1 MTVPSEF
8 EIQLTPLAENPSNVV
23 RQTATAA
30 TSDRMS
36 KRLVGWKQRL
46 LDLTKR
52 NRALNFKVQKVATV
66 TVVDEQPAETY
77 RQLCLRGGSMR
88 FRPTLP
94 SKEANE
100 GVSSLTDAPRSDNAV
115 LEEEEDDGALE
126 TDFAPYDPQQLDAR
140 HTDDLLQCAA
150 TPELLDKS
158 LRRLDE
164 QARST
169 IEEQGVN
176 ALYLALGMLQYRES
190 ADSKETFRAPLLLV
204 PVELTRKSARAGYTV
219 KASEEEPMVNP
230 TLAEYLRVNYGI
242 ALPELPEMVEGVD
255 YDLQSF
261 LQGVS
266 EAVSQQSSWRVT
278 TDIYL
283 ALFSFQKL
291 VMYKDLEKNGDL
303 FARHRLITQ
312 LVTREGGQLI
322 GLPADVRDMQLDRDY
337 PPEDTFQVVDADSS
351 QLRAI
356 AAVAKQH
363 DMVLEGPPGTGK
375 SQTIT
380 NLIAQAL
387 SVGKSVLFVAEK
399 QAALNV
405 VHARLVAAGLGEF
418 CLELHSTKANK
429 RGVMHEM
436 RAALDASL
444 QRPQGSSMSGTGLK
458 RIRASLSDYVQAV
471 HSPYG
476 ELGLTPYEAYGI
488 FGEVLDAPK
497 LTFGGDEE
505 VITPDVLDEVVT
517 NLTDLAKVVLD
528 VGDVRVHPWR
538 DASAT
543 FYGAAAL
550 DEIEA
555 LATTLFD
562 RFASFGSLAREIEAA
577 LAVPPIHTLA
587 DVSTAV
593 AVAKVLA
600 SSPGAPMAVLESP
613 TWNVAPVE
621 ATTLLSRGRKATQLR
636 ARIVGRFNDEV
647 LDQDHASDIA
657 YVEQKLQGFFGVLAL
672 LDGRFRSVKRRWLS
686 YRLSSYPSALID
698 QAADLKLVDEYRRER
713 EALENAATQGR
724 EIFGGL
730 WQGEQSDWE
739 MLDRYIHWVVEFRGV
754 CVRHGLSR
762 QAVEVAS
769 KPATD
774 VSKVATLE
782 KDAKQIE
789 LNLERLR
796 ELVGWPAGY
805 FTSESW
811 GGGDTDRV
819 AKRVAELSPAM
830 MLAQRWTAFELVRAK
845 LDGTPASDM
854 VRAAARGGVAFSDLA
869 RAYRR
874 SFLQRWL
881 DLVVKHRPHLREF
894 HTRTHEERIAEFRQL
909 DQRVLTENRIT
920 LVGQL
925 RERVQDK
932 LRSAEAAAGMPFLR
946 AEMARQR
953 NLSPLR
959 KTLKHAESAI
969 RAIKPCFMMSP
980 LSVAQYLDGA
990 KSSFDLIVF
999 DEASQLPSEE
1009 AVGAIGRG
1017 RQLVVVG
1024 DPKQL
1029 PPTSFFSAAVDQISD
1044 ITDDDGMPSYQDAES
1059 VLEEFMGVG
1068 VPVTRLKWHYRS
1080 AHESLITFSNVSFY
1094 DSDLYTFPSVET
1106 GVGEYGLQ
1114 FDYVPDG
1121 VYEGK
1126 GLNMAEA
1133 RRVVDAIV
1141 EHVKAHPHESLG
1153 VGTFNMRQQLA
1164 IQDELELR
1172 RRQDPSIETFFDK
1185 GRTEP
1190 FFVKN
1195 LENIQGD
1202 ERDVIF
1208 LSVTYAKGPDGRLRY
1223 NFGPING
1230 ENGWRRLNVLTTRA
1244 KKRMRVF
1251 SSMKGDEISPASTS
1265 SNGPRLLREFLN
1277 YAEHGRLD
1285 SVLASAQ
1292 AATDSPFE
1300 RDVLSE
1306 LMRRGYTVDPQVGV
1320 AGYRIDLGVRDPE
1333 LPGRYVCGI
1342 ECDGVAYHSAETA
1355 RDRDRLR
1362 QQVLESRGWIIV
1374 RVWSTDWF
1382 KDRLGQV
1389 ERLVSAIESAKKN
1402 AVEEKDAEQEARNR
1416 TAELQALDDADRLR
1430 RALASPLGAGALANV
1445 DYDRPEGREYI
1456 VAAGQGKYES
1466 SEILD
1471 IPLSRITAAVAGVV
1485 EIESPVHI
1493 DDVCSRVAGMW
1504 GRRLGARISARIHDA
1519 CEAAAKSGVIE
1530 IAGEFALQPGALVS
1544 VRSRSGTRI
1553 PADRVAPQEYQEAI
1567 RRVLRA
1573 AGSLTRDELI
1583 TEVRGVLGF
1592 GRSAAFVYACDTAV
1606 ASMTA
1611 SLELG
1616 EGSAGLAL
1624 RR

>member
-1 MTVPSEF
+1 MTVPSEL
-8 EIQLTPLAENPSNVV
+8 ESRLSPVVGDPAQSNGHHVGPN
-23 RQTATAA
+23 A
-30 TSDRMS
+30 DRVS
-36 KRLVGWKQRL
+36 QRLVGWKQRL
-46 LDLTKR
+46 LDLSKR

-66 TVVDEQPAETY
+66 TIVDEQPAEVY
-77 RQLCLRGGSMR
+77 RQLCLGGASMR
-88 FRPTLP
+88 FKPTLP
-94 SKEANE
+94 TASREE
-100 GVSSLTDAPRSDNAV
+100 GDSTSRPSLDGLAAGAED
-115 LEEEEDDGALE
+115 EEDGALE
-126 TDFAPYDPQQLDAR
+126 LAFAPYDPQQLDAR
-140 HTDDLLQCAA
+140 HTDDVLQCAA
-150 TPELLDKS
+150 TPEMLDKS

-176 ALYLALGMLQYRES
+176 ALYLALGMLQYRDS
-190 ADSKETFRAPLLLV
+190 TDSKETFRAPILLV
-204 PVELTRKSARAGYTV
+204 PVELSRKSARAGYTV
-219 KASEEEPMVNP
+219 KTSDEDAMVNP
-230 TLAEYLRVNYGI
+230 TLAEYLRVNFGI
-242 ALPELPEMVEGVD
+242 ALPDLPEIVEGVD

-266 EAVSQQSSWRVT
+266 EAVSQQTSWRVT

-291 VMYKDLEKNGDL
+291 VMYKDLENNGDL
-303 FARHRLITQ
+303 FAKHRLVTQ
-312 LVTREGGQLI
+312 LVTREGAQLI
-322 GLPADVRDMQLDRDY
+322 GLPADVRDMELDRDF

-356 AAVAKQH
+356 AAVAKQY

-405 VHARLVAAGLGEF
+405 VHTRLVAAGLGEF

-429 RGVMHEM
+429 RMVMHEV

-444 QRPQGSSMSGTGLK
+444 QRPQGMPMSGTSLK
-458 RIRASLSDYVQAV
+458 RVRASLSDYVQAV
-471 HSPYG
+471 HTPFG
-476 ELGLTPYEAYGI
+476 ELGMTPYAAYGM
-488 FGEVLDAPK
+488 FGEVMDAPK
-497 LTFGGDEE
+497 LPFGGDEKG
-505 VITPDVLDEVVT
+505 ITQDALTEVVST
-517 NLTDLAKVVLD
+517 LTDLTKVALD
-528 VGDVRVHPWR
+528 IGDARVHPWR
-538 DASAT
+538 DATAT
-543 FYGAAAL
+543 FYGAATL
-550 DEIEA
+550 DEIGELTA
-555 LATTLFD
+555 VLAD
-562 RFASFGSLAREIEAA
+562 RFAAFLALAREIESA
-577 LAVPPIHTLA
+577 LAVPPIRTFA
-587 DVSTAV
+587 DVATAI

-600 SSPGAPMAVLESP
+600 SSPGAPLSVLESP
-613 TWNVAPVE
+613 TWNAAPVE
-621 ATTLLSRGRKATQLR
+621 ATTLVARGRKAAQLR
-636 ARIVGRFNDEV
+636 GKIVQRFNDDV
-647 LDQDHASDIA
+647 LDQDHATDIA
-657 YVEQKLQGFFGVLAL
+657 YVEQKAQGLFGFLAF
-672 LDGRFRSVKRRWLS
+672 LDGRFRSIKRRWLTYRRPS
-686 YRLSSYPSALID
+686 YTSALLD
-698 QAADLKLVDEYRRER
+698 QANDLRLVDEYRRER
-713 EALENAATQGR
+713 QAL
-724 EIFGGL
+724 
-730 WQGEQSDWE
+730 
-739 MLDRYIHWVVEFRGV
+739 EFRGV
-754 CVRHGLSR
+754 CVRHGLSH

-774 VSKVATLE
+774 VSKVAKLE
-782 KDAKQIE
+782 KDARQLE
-789 LNLERLR
+789 TDLERLR
-796 ELVGWPAGY
+796 ELVEWPAGY
-805 FTSESW
+805 FTNDSW
-811 GGGDTDRV
+811 GGADVERV
-819 AKRVAELSPAM
+819 AKRVSELSGGIS
-830 MLAQRWTAFELVRAK
+830 LAHRWTAFEQVRAK
-845 LDGTPASDM
+845 LDGTPASGM
-854 VRAAARGGVAFSDLA
+854 VKAAMRGEVSFSNLP

-881 DLVVKHRPHLREF
+881 DLVVSQRPQLREF
-894 HTRTHEERIAEFRQL
+894 HTRTHEERIAEFRQF
-909 DQRVLTENRIT
+909 DQRVLTENRVT
-920 LVGQL
+920 LVGRL
-925 RERVQDK
+925 RENVQDK
-932 LRSAEAAAGMPFLR
+932 LQSAEAAAGMPFLR

-959 KTLKHAESAI
+959 KTLKHAEGAI

-1029 PPTSFFSAAVDQISD
+1029 PPTNFFSVAVDPAAPT
-1044 ITDDDGMPSYQDAES
+1044 TDDDGVPTYQDAES

-1068 VPVTRLKWHYRS
+1068 MPVTRLKWHYRS

-1106 GVGEYGLQ
+1106 GGGEYGLQ
-1114 FDYVPDG
+1114 FEYVPEG

-1141 EHVKAHPHESLG
+1141 EHAKIRPQESLG

-1172 RRQDPSIETFFDK
+1172 RRQDPSIEPFFDK
-1185 GRTEP
+1185 GKNEP

-1208 LSVTYAKGPDGRLRY
+1208 LSVTYAKAPDGRLRY

-1251 SSMKGDEISPASTS
+1251 SSMKGDEINPTTAS

-1277 YAEHGRLD
+1277 YAERGRLE

-1292 AATDSPFE
+1292 ATTDSPFE
-1300 RDVLSE
+1300 RDVLTE
-1306 LMRRGYTVDPQVGV
+1306 LMRRGFVVDPQVGV
-1320 AGYRIDLGVRDPE
+1320 AGYRIDLGVRHPE

-1342 ECDGVAYHSAETA
+1342 ECDGVAYHSSETA

-1362 QQVLESRGWIIV
+1362 QQVLESRGWNIV

-1382 KDRLGQV
+1382 KDRSGQI
-1389 ERLVSAIESAKKN
+1389 ERLVDAIENAKKN
-1402 AVEEKDAEQEARNR
+1402 AIEERDAEAEARTR
-1416 TAELQALDDADRLR
+1416 AAELQAAEDAERLQ
-1430 RALASPLGAGALANV
+1430 RALASPLGTGGLANV
-1445 DYDRPEGREYI
+1445 EYERPTAPDYT
-1456 VAAGQGKYES
+1456 VAPGQGKYEGT
-1466 SEILD
+1466 EILD
-1471 IPLSRITAAVAGVV
+1471 VPLSHIATAVASVV
-1485 EIESPVHI
+1485 EVESPVHLA
-1493 DDVCSRVAGMW
+1493 DVASRVAGMW
-1504 GRRLGARISARIHDA
+1504 GNRLGARISARITDA
-1519 CEAAAKSGVIE
+1519 CKAAAKSGSLE
-1530 IAGEFALQPGALVS
+1530 LAGEFACKPGALVG
-1544 VRSRSGTRI
+1544 VRCRTGTRI
-1553 PADRVAPQEYQEAI
+1553 PADRVSPDEYQETI
-1567 RRVLRA
+1567 RIILRA

-1592 GRSAAFVYACDTAV
+1592 GRTTALVEACDA
-1606 ASMTA
+1606 AIAAMTA
-1611 SLELG
+1611 SQELG

>member
-1 MTVPSEF
+1 MTMPSDF
-8 EIQLTPLAENPSNVV
+8 EIRLTPIASEPA
-23 RQTATAA
+23 TAGGSRHTAA
-30 TSDRMS
+30 TSDRMAQ
-36 KRLVGWKQRL
+36 RLVGWKQRL

-66 TVVDEQPAETY
+66 TVVDEQPAEVY
-77 RQLCLRGGSMR
+77 RQLCLHGGSMR
-88 FRPTLP
+88 FKPTLP
-94 SKEANE
+94 SKETE
-100 GVSSLTDAPRSDNAV
+100 GEAATPQTALDGQGAPED
-115 LEEEEDDGALE
+115 EEDGALE
-126 TDFAPYDPQQLDAR
+126 QDFAPYDPQQLDAR

-176 ALYLALGMLQYRES
+176 ALYLALGMLQYHESKDSREL
-190 ADSKETFRAPLLLV
+190 FRAPLLLV

-219 KASEEEPMVNP
+219 KAADEDPMINP
-230 TLAEYLRVNYGI
+230 TLTEYLRVNYGI
-242 ALPELPEMVEGVD
+242 VLPDLPEVTEGVD

-261 LQGVS
+261 FQGVG
-266 EAVSQQSSWRVT
+266 EAVSQQTSWRVT

-322 GLPADVRDMQLDRDY
+322 GLPADVRDMELDRDF
-337 PPEDTFQVVDADSS
+337 PPEETFQVVDADSS

-356 AAVAKQH
+356 AAVARQH

-429 RGVMHEM
+429 RAVLHEV

-444 QRPQGSSMSGTGLK
+444 QRPEGISMSGTSLK
-458 RIRASLSDYVQAV
+458 RIRSLLTHYVDAV
-471 HSPYG
+471 HTPFGVLGMSPYV
-476 ELGLTPYEAYGI
+476 AYGK
-488 FGEVLDAPK
+488 FGEVMDAPK
-497 LTFGGDEE
+497 LSFGGDEK
-505 VITPDVLDEVVT
+505 VITKDALDEVVT
-517 NLTDLAKVVLD
+517 NLTDLAKVAQD
-528 VGDVRVHPWR
+528 VGDPRAHPWR
-538 DASAT
+538 DATAT
-543 FYGAAAL
+543 FYGAAVL
-550 DEIEA
+550 DDIAELTPV
-555 LATTLFD
+555 LAD
-562 RFASFGSLAREIEAA
+562 RFASFSALAQEVESA
-577 LAVPPIHTLA
+577 LAVPPIRTFA
-587 DVSTAV
+587 DVATAA

-600 SSPGAPMAVLESP
+600 SSPGAPMTVLESP
-613 TWNVAPVE
+613 SWNAAPVE
-621 ATTLLSRGRKATQLR
+621 ATTLVARGRKAAQLR
-636 ARIVGRFNDEV
+636 ERIAQRFNDEV
-647 LDQDHASDIA
+647 LDQDHAGDIA
-657 YVEQKLQGFFGVLAL
+657 FVEQKVQGFFGFLSVL
-672 LDGRFRSVKRRWLS
+672 DSRFRSIKRRWLA
-686 YRLSSYPSALID
+686 YRRPEYNSALID
-698 QAADLKLVDEYRRER
+698 QAADLKSVDEYRRER
-713 EALENAATQGR
+713 QALESAAPQGG
-724 EIFGGL
+724 ELFGGL
-730 WQGEQSDWE
+730 WQGEQSNWE
-739 MLDRYIHWVVEFRGV
+739 VLESYIRWVVEFRGV

-774 VSKVATLE
+774 VSKVVKLE
-782 KDAKQIE
+782 SEAQQTAAD
-789 LNLERLR
+789 LERLR
-796 ELVGWPAGY
+796 GLVGWPTGY
-805 FTSESW
+805 FTDDSW
-811 GGGDTDRV
+811 GGAELARV
-819 AKRVAELSPAM
+819 ARRVAELSGAIP
-830 MLAQRWTAFELVRAK
+830 LAQRWTAFEQVRAR
-845 LDGTPASDM
+845 LDGTPASGM
-854 VRAAARGGVAFSDLA
+854 VKAAMRCEVPFPDLP
-869 RAYRR
+869 RAYKRA
-874 SFLQRWL
+874 FLQRWL
-881 DLVVKHRPHLREF
+881 DLVVGERPQLREF

-909 DQRVLTENRIT
+909 DQRVLTENRVT
-920 LVGQL
+920 LVGRL

-932 LRSAEAAAGMPFLR
+932 LQGAEAAAGMPFLR
-946 AEMARQR
+946 SEMARQR

-959 KTLKHAESAI
+959 KTLKHAEGAI

-1029 PPTSFFSAAVDQISD
+1029 PPTNFFSTAVDSAAPT
-1044 ITDDDGMPSYQDAES
+1044 TDEDGVPVFQDAES

-1106 GVGEYGLQ
+1106 GGGEYGLQ
-1114 FDYVPDG
+1114 FEYVPDG

-1133 RRVVDAIV
+1133 RRVVDAVV
-1141 EHVKAHPHESLG
+1141 EHAKTRPEESLG

-1172 RRQDPSIETFFDK
+1172 RRQDPSIEPFFDK
-1185 GRTEP
+1185 GKQEP

-1251 SSMKGDEISPASTS
+1251 SSMRGDEINPTTTS
-1265 SNGPRLLREFLN
+1265 SNGPRLLREFLS

-1285 SVLASAQ
+1285 SVMVNAQ

-1300 RDVLSE
+1300 RDVLTE
-1306 LMRRGYTVDPQVGV
+1306 LMRRGYLVDPQVGV
-1320 AGYRIDLGVRDPE
+1320 AGYRIDLGVRHAE
-1333 LPGRYVCGI
+1333 LPGRYVLGI
-1342 ECDGVAYHSAETA
+1342 ECDGVAYHSSETA

-1362 QQVLESRGWIIV
+1362 QQVLESRGWSII

-1382 KDRLGQV
+1382 KDRAGQV
-1389 ERLVSAIESAKKN
+1389 ERLVAAIENAKKN
-1402 AVEEKDAEQEARNR
+1402 AVEEKEAEAESRKRA
-1416 TAELQALDDADRLR
+1416 AELQAVEDAERLQ
-1430 RALASPLGAGALANV
+1430 RALASPLGVGGLANV
-1445 DYDRPEGREYI
+1445 NYERPTAPEYVI
-1456 VAAGQGKYES
+1456 APGQGKYVG

-1471 IPLSRITAAVAGVV
+1471 VPLSRVIAAVASVV
-1485 EIESPVHI
+1485 EVESPVHLA
-1493 DDVCSRVAGMW
+1493 DVASRVAGMW
-1504 GRRLGARISARIHDA
+1504 GNRLGARISARIT
-1519 CEAAAKSGVIE
+1519 EAVKTAVKSGALIVV
-1530 IAGEFALQPGALVS
+1530 GDFAATSAPIR
-1544 VRSRSGTRI
+1544 VRSRVGTKI
-1553 PADRVAPQEYQEAI
+1553 PADRVAPEEYQEAV
-1567 RRVLRA
+1567 RLVLRA

-1592 GRSAAFVYACDTAV
+1592 GRTAALVEACDAAIAV
-1606 ASMTA
+1606 MTA
-1611 SLELG
+1611 SQELG
-1616 EGSAGLAL
+1616 EGSAGLAQ